1 MKHIILSLQERA
13 RTGFTDFVEIPYGD
27 LAAVAS
33 GSPVNVALLDLAKG
47 DVVLPR
53 TLVTVLEACAGL
65 MTGDTV
71 TCSVGRTA
79 SSYVDFLAAS
89 NIISAGSAISQYTTY
104 APSTSIAAAA
114 MTGTTTVYAQI
125 ALASGTTA
133 LSGLTAGKVGVYLN
147 ISRRSERPA

>member
-13 RTGFTDFVEIPYGD
+13 RTGFTDFIEIPYGD

-33 GSPVNVALLDLAKG
+33 GTPVNVALVDLVKG

-53 TLVTVLEACAGL
+53 TVLTVLDACAGL

-71 TCSVGRTA
+71 TCSVGRTGTA
-79 SSYVDFLAAS
+79 YTDLLAAS
-89 NIISAGSAISQYTTY
+89 NIISSGTAIAQYVSY

-125 ALASGTTA
+125 NLASGTTD
-133 LSGLTAGKVGVYLN
+133 LSGLTAGRLGIYLN
-147 ISRRSERPA
+147 ISRRSERPS